1 MIRCCSPV
9 WKGLLVPVVFVS
21 LLVSC
26 NKRSGAP
33 AVLVF
38 CKTAGYHHESIADGI
53 AAIQKLG
60 AENGFTVD
68 TTTNSEWFR
77 DDTLSKYSTV
87 VFLSTTGDVLDQYQE
102 AYFERYIQAG
112 GGYVGIHAASDT
124 EYEWGWYGRLAGAY
138 FLEHPGMSDTFNNV
152 QEGVLH
158 VADRKHEATK
168 HLPEQ
173 WKRTDEWYSF
183 KKMNP
188 EVKVLMTIDE
198 KTYKGGKNGDNH
210 PMSWYHNYDGGRAF
224 YTALG
229 HTKESF
235 TEPDFLKLLLGGIQ
249 FAIGDNKE
257 LDYSKARTLPVPEE
271 NRFSKTMLSSGVFYE
286 PTEMAILPNLDILIA
301 QRRGEIMLYKNETGT
316 VKQVG
321 FLDAYFKATVSGVN
335 AEEGVMGIQADPNFE
350 KNHYVFVFYSPID
363 TSVNRLSRFKFENDT
378 LDLKTEQV
386 ILQFYSQRNIC
397 CHTGGSIA
405 FDKDGLLYLS
415 TGDNSTPFDE
425 PDNPYANHG
434 YAPLDDRPGH
444 EQYDARRS
452 SGNANDLRGKILRIR
467 VKDDG
472 SYEIPDGNLY
482 PKGQQG
488 TRPEI
493 YVQGNRNPYRISVD
507 QKNGFLYWGEV
518 GPDANNDSLDVRGPR
533 GYDEVNQA
541 RKAGF
546 FGWPLFI
553 GDNYPYR
560 LHDYGNG
567 ASGQPFD
574 PNKPVNN
581 SKNNTGLKELPP
593 AQPAFIWYP
602 YAVSPDFPQ
611 TGTGGRNAMAGP
623 VYYADLFPE
632 KTRLPDYYNNKLIIY
647 DWIRGWIK
655 AVTLQPNGDFDKMEP
670 FMPNTKFNAIIDME
684 IGPDGQLYLLEY
696 GNGWFTKNLD
706 SGLSRIDFNAGNR
719 APKVNSIA
727 ASKTSGTL
735 PLSVTFTVDAIDL
748 EYDKMTYN
756 WDLGND
762 VKKQTTEPRLEYTFD
777 KVGEYTISVQVTD
790 DKNATTKSSSISVYA
805 GNEAPV
811 VNIALTGNQTFYFP
825 GKPVRYA
832 VSVFDKDDPSAVA
845 DAARVFVSADYLD
858 SPDKAALP
866 VGHQVAG
873 AALPG
878 KSIMESMVCKACH
891 KLAEKSIGPSFV
903 DIAKKYQKD
912 RNAATYLLG
921 KIKSGGSGVWG
932 ETAMP
937 GNPDLKEVDAK
948 QIVTWIQS
956 LAQAEQKPQKSLPTS
971 GAVPSTLGKK
981 PAPNGI
987 FILSAS
993 YTDKGGKDIQPLS
1006 GMTSLTLR
1014 NNTLGFDNARNIV
1027 SYTSFDFGGYHLM
1040 MTPKSEGSFSLDSL
1054 DLTGI
1059 SAATLAMGWQVA
1071 PQFGY
1076 TFELRLDAANGKK
1089 IGEAKLKGSGS
1100 TAPPK
1105 VPYQIATL
1113 TIPMQAVT
1121 DGKRHNLYLVSRPN
1135 DPGEPNQAAL
1145 QGITFM
1151 PK

>member
-1 MIRCCSPV
+1 MIRYFSPA
-9 WKGLLVPVVFVS
+9 WKGLLFAAAFTA
-21 LLVSC
+21 LFVSC
-26 NKRSGAP
+26 NKRPGAP

-53 AAIQKLG
+53 VAIQKLG
-60 AENGFTVD
+60 QENGFTVD
-68 TTTNSEWFR
+68 TTTNSAWFR
-77 DDTLSKYSTV
+77 DDTLSKYSAV
-87 VFLSTTGDVLDQYQE
+87 VFLSTTGDVLDHYQE
-102 AYFERYIQAG
+102 ASFERYIQAG
-112 GGYVGIHAASDT
+112 GGYAGIHAASDT

-158 VADRKHEATK
+158 VADQKHEATK
-168 HLPEQ
+168 HLPAQ

-198 KTYKGGKNGDNH
+198 KTYKGGKNGDYH
-210 PMSWYHNYDGGRAF
+210 PMSWYHYYDGGRAF

-249 FAIGDNKE
+249 FAIGDNKQ

-271 NRFSKTMLSSGVFYE
+271 NRFSKTMLSSGLFYE
-286 PTEMAILPNLDILIA
+286 PTEMAILPNLDILVA
-301 QRRGEIMLYKNETGT
+301 QRRGEILLYKNETGT

-321 FLDAYFKATVSGVN
+321 FFDAYFKATVSGVN
-335 AEEGVMGIQADPNFE
+335 AEEGVMGIQADPNFA
-350 KNHYVFVFYSPID
+350 KNHYVYVFYSPAD

-378 LDLKTEQV
+378 LDLRTEQI

-467 VKDDG
+467 VKEDG
-472 SYEIPDGNLY
+472 SYDIPEGNLY
-482 PKGQQG
+482 PKGQAG

-493 YVQGNRNPYRISVD
+493 YVQGNRNPYRISID
-507 QKNGFLYWGEV
+507 QKNGYLYWGEV

-546 FGWPLFI
+546 FGWPFFI

-560 LHDYGNG
+560 LHDYGTG
-567 ASGQPFD
+567 ASGPAFD
-574 PNKPVNN
+574 PQKPVNN
-581 SKNNTGLKELPP
+581 SKNNTGLQELPP

-623 VYYADLFPE
+623 VYYADMFPE
-632 KTRLPDYYNNKLIIY
+632 STRLPAYYNNKLIIY

-670 FMPNTKFNAIIDME
+670 FMPNTKFNSIIDME

-696 GNGWFTKNLD
+696 GTGWFTKNLD

-719 APKVNSIA
+719 APQVNSITA
-727 ASKTSGTL
+727 DKTSGSL
-735 PLSVTFTVDAIDL
+735 PLSVVFTVDAVDL
-748 EYDKMTYN
+748 EYDKLSYTWN
-756 WDLGND
+756 IGTDI
-762 VKKQTTEPRLEYTFD
+762 KKETSEPRLEHTFD
-777 KVGEYTISVQVTD
+777 KVGDYTISVQVSD
-790 DKNATTKSSSISVYA
+790 DKNATTKSSSIGVYA

-811 VNIALTGNQTFYFP
+811 VNIDIMGNETFYFP

-832 VSVFDKDDPSAVA
+832 VSIADKDDPAAAS
-845 DAARVFVSADYLD
+845 DAARALVYADYLD

-866 VGHQVAG
+866 VGHLVAG
-873 AALPG
+873 TTMPG
-878 KSIMESMVCKACH
+878 KSIMEAMVCKACH
-891 KLAEKSIGPSFV
+891 KIAEKSIGPSFE
-903 DIAKKYQKD
+903 DIAKRYQKD
-912 RNAATYLLG
+912 KNAPTYLLG
-921 KIKSGGSGVWG
+921 KILKGGAGVWG

-948 QIVTWIQS
+948 QIVAWIQS
-956 LAQAEQKPQKSLPTS
+956 LAPADQAKKSLP
-971 GAVPSTLGKK
+971 AVGSVPPTLGKK
-981 PAPNGI
+981 PNNNGV

-993 YTDKGGKDIQPLS
+993 YTDKGGKGIQPLS
-1006 GMTSLTLR
+1006 GMASHTLR
-1014 NNTLGFDNARNIV
+1014 NNTMGFDNARNIV
-1027 SYTSFDFGGYHLM
+1027 NYTSFDYGGYHLM
-1040 MTPKSEGSFSLDSL
+1040 MTPKSAGSFSLDSL

-1076 TFELRLDAANGKK
+1076 TFELRLDGPNGKK
-1089 IGEAKLKGSGS
+1089 LGEAVLKGSGS
-1100 TAPPK
+1100 SAPPK
-1105 VPYQIATL
+1105 VPFQIATL
-1113 TIPMQAVT
+1113 TIPIASVT
-1121 DGKRHNLYLVSRPN
+1121 DGKRHNLYLVSKPN

-1145 QGITFM
+1145 QGITFIA
-1151 PK
+1151 K

>member
-1 MIRCCSPV
+1 MIRCYPPV
-9 WKGLLVPVVFVS
+9 WRS
-21 LLVSC
+21 LLVAVAFVALFASC
-26 NKRSGAP
+26 NKRSGKP
-33 AVLVF
+33 SVLVF
-38 CKTAGYHHESIADGI
+38 CKTAGYHHESITDGI

-60 AENGFTVD
+60 EENGFSVD
-68 TTTNSEWFR
+68 TTTNSAWFR

-87 VFLSTTGDVLDQYQE
+87 VFLSTTGDVLDHYQE
-102 AYFERYIQAG
+102 ASFERYIQAG

-158 VADRKHEATK
+158 VSDHKHEATK

-188 EVKVLMTIDE
+188 EVKVLMIIDE

-229 HTKESF
+229 HTKESY
-235 TEPDFLKLLLGGIQ
+235 TEPDFLKLILGGIQ
-249 FAIGDNKE
+249 YAIGKNE
-257 LDYSKARTLPVPEE
+257 NLDYSKARTLPVPEE
-271 NRFSKTMLSSGVFYE
+271 DRFSKTMLSSGVFYE
-286 PTEMAILPNLDILIA
+286 PTEMTILPNLDILIA
-301 QRRGEIMLYKNETGT
+301 QRRGEIMLYKNETSA

-321 FLDAYFKATVSGVN
+321 FLDAYFKTKISGVN
-335 AEEGVMGIQADPNFE
+335 AEEGVMGIQADPGFE
-350 KNHYVFVFYSPID
+350 KNHYVFVFYSPAD

-378 LDLKTEQV
+378 LDLKTEQI
-386 ILQFYSQRNIC
+386 ILELYSQREIC

-425 PDNPYANHG
+425 PNQPYANHG

-467 VKDDG
+467 VKEDG
-472 SYEIPDGNLY
+472 SYEIPEGNLY
-482 PKGQQG
+482 PKGQAG

-518 GPDANNDSLDVRGPR
+518 GPDANNDSLNVRGPR

-560 LHDYGNG
+560 PYDYSTG
-567 ASGQPFD
+567 ASSQTFD
-574 PNKPVNN
+574 PQKPVNN
-581 SKNNTGLKELPP
+581 SRNNTGIQDLPP

-602 YAVSPDFPQ
+602 YAASPDFPQ

-623 VYYADLFPE
+623 VYYADMFPE
-632 KTRLPDYYNNKLIIY
+632 ATRLPAYYNDKLIIY

-670 FMPNTKFNAIIDME
+670 FMPSTKFNSIIDME
-684 IGPDGQLYLLEY
+684 IGSDGQLYLLEY
-696 GNGWFTKNLD
+696 GTGWFSKNLD
-706 SGLSRIDFNAGNR
+706 SGLSRIDLNAGNR
-719 APKVNSIA
+719 APKVNDLV
-727 ASKTSGTL
+727 ASKTSGVL
-735 PLSVTFTVDAIDL
+735 PLSVVFTVDAVDL
-748 EYDKMTYN
+748 ENDQMTYN

-762 VKKQTTEPRLEYTFD
+762 VKKQTTEPRLEHTFD
-777 KVGEYTISVQVTD
+777 KVGSYTVAVQVSD
-790 DKNATTKSSSISVYA
+790 DKNATTKSSSISIYA

-825 GKPVRYA
+825 GQPVRYA
-832 VSVFDKDDPSAVA
+832 VSIFDKDAPSAVS
-845 DAARVFVSADYLD
+845 AAAGVFVSADYLD
-858 SPDKAALP
+858 SPDRAALP
-866 VGHQVAG
+866 VGHLVAG
-873 AALPG
+873 AVMPG
-878 KSIMESMVCKACH
+878 KSIMESVVCKACH
-891 KLAEKSIGPSFV
+891 KEAEKSIGPSFV
-903 DIAKKYQKD
+903 DIAKRYQKD
-912 RNAATYLLG
+912 RNATTYLLG
-921 KIKSGGSGVWG
+921 KIQMGGAGVWG

-948 QIVTWIQS
+948 QIVAWILS
-956 LAQAEQKPQKSLPTS
+956 LAPSEQQAKKSLAPS
-971 GAVPSTLGKK
+971 GSVSPTLGKK
-981 PAPNGI
+981 PNNNGV

-993 YTDKGGKDIQPLS
+993 YTDKGGEGIQPLS
-1006 GMTSLTLR
+1006 GAASVTLR
-1014 NNTLGFDNARNIV
+1014 NSNMGFDDARNLAG
-1027 SYTSFDFGGYHLM
+1027 YTRLDFGGSRLL
-1040 MTPKSEGSFSLDSL
+1040 MTPKAAGSFSLDSL

-1059 SAATLAMGWQVA
+1059 STATIAMGWQFA

-1076 TFELRLDAANGKK
+1076 AFELRLDAPNGKK
-1089 IGEAKLKGSGS
+1089 IGEAILKGSGS
-1100 TAPPK
+1100 AAPK
-1105 VPYQIATL
+1105 AVIQTTSL
-1113 TIPMQAVT
+1113 VIPIQPVN
-1121 DGKRHNLYLVSRPN
+1121 DGKRHNLYLVSKPN
-1135 DPGEPNQAAL
+1135 DPGEPNQVAL
-1145 QGITFM
+1145 RGITFVA
-1151 PK
+1151 K

>member
-1 MIRCCSPV
+1 MIRCYPPV
-9 WKGLLVPVVFVS
+9 WRS
-21 LLVSC
+21 LLVAVAFVALFASC
-26 NKRSGAP
+26 NKRSGKP
-33 AVLVF
+33 SVLVF
-38 CKTAGYHHESIADGI
+38 CKTAGYHHESITDGI

-60 AENGFTVD
+60 EENGFSVD
-68 TTTNSEWFR
+68 TTTNSAWFR

-87 VFLSTTGDVLDQYQE
+87 VFLSTTGDVLDHYQE
-102 AYFERYIQAG
+102 ASFERYIQAG
-112 GGYVGIHAASDT
+112 GGYVGIHAAADT

-158 VADRKHEATK
+158 VSDHKHEATK

-188 EVKVLMTIDE
+188 EVKVLMIIDE

-229 HTKESF
+229 HTKESY
-235 TEPDFLKLLLGGIQ
+235 TEPDFLKLILGGIQ
-249 FAIGDNKE
+249 YAIGKNE
-257 LDYSKARTLPVPEE
+257 NLDYSKARTLPVPEE
-271 NRFSKTMLSSGVFYE
+271 DRFSKTMLSSGVFYE
-286 PTEMAILPNLDILIA
+286 PTEMTILPNLDILIA
-301 QRRGEIMLYKNETGT
+301 QRRGEIMLYKNETSA

-321 FLDAYFKATVSGVN
+321 FLDAYFKTKISGVN
-335 AEEGVMGIQADPNFE
+335 AEEGVMGIQADPGFE
-350 KNHYVFVFYSPID
+350 KNHYVFVFYSPAD

-378 LDLKTEQV
+378 LDLKTEQI
-386 ILQFYSQRNIC
+386 ILELYSQREIC

-425 PDNPYANHG
+425 PNQPYANHG

-467 VKDDG
+467 VKEDG
-472 SYEIPDGNLY
+472 SYEIPEGNLY
-482 PKGQQG
+482 PKGQAG

-518 GPDANNDSLDVRGPR
+518 GPDANNDSLNVRGPR

-560 LHDYGNG
+560 PYDYSTG
-567 ASGQPFD
+567 ASSQTFD
-574 PNKPVNN
+574 PQKPVNN
-581 SKNNTGLKELPP
+581 SRNNTGIQDLPP

-602 YAVSPDFPQ
+602 YAASPDFPQ

-623 VYYADLFPE
+623 VYYADMFPE
-632 KTRLPDYYNNKLIIY
+632 ATRLPAYYNDKLIIY

-670 FMPNTKFNAIIDME
+670 FMPSTKFNSIIDME
-684 IGPDGQLYLLEY
+684 IGSDGQLYLLEY
-696 GNGWFTKNLD
+696 GTGWFSKNLD

-719 APKVNSIA
+719 APKVNDLV
-727 ASKTSGTL
+727 ASKTSGVL
-735 PLSVTFTVDAIDL
+735 PLSVVFTVDAVDL
-748 EYDKMTYN
+748 ENDQMTYN

-762 VKKQTTEPRLEYTFD
+762 VKKQTTEPRLEHTFD
-777 KVGEYTISVQVTD
+777 KVGSYTVAVQVSD
-790 DKNATTKSSSISVYA
+790 DKNATTKSSSISIYA

-825 GKPVRYA
+825 GQPVRYA
-832 VSVFDKDDPSAVA
+832 VSIFDKDAPSAVS
-845 DAARVFVSADYLD
+845 AAAGVFVSADYLD
-858 SPDKAALP
+858 SPDRAALP
-866 VGHQVAG
+866 VGHLVAG
-873 AALPG
+873 AVMPG
-878 KSIMESMVCKACH
+878 KSIMESVVCKACH
-891 KLAEKSIGPSFV
+891 KEAEKSIGPSFV
-903 DIAKKYQKD
+903 DIAKRYQKD
-912 RNAATYLLG
+912 RNATTYLLG
-921 KIKSGGSGVWG
+921 KIQMGGAGVWG

-948 QIVTWIQS
+948 QIVAWILS
-956 LAQAEQKPQKSLPTS
+956 LAPSEQQAKKSLAPS
-971 GAVPSTLGKK
+971 GSVSPTLGKK
-981 PAPNGI
+981 PNNNGV

-993 YTDKGGKDIQPLS
+993 YTDKGGEGIQPLS
-1006 GMTSLTLR
+1006 GAASVTLR
-1014 NNTLGFDNARNIV
+1014 NSNMGFDDARNLAG
-1027 SYTSFDFGGYHLM
+1027 YTRLDFGGSRLL
-1040 MTPKSEGSFSLDSL
+1040 MTPKAAGSFSLDSL

-1059 SAATLAMGWQVA
+1059 STATIAMGWQFA

-1076 TFELRLDAANGKK
+1076 AFELRLDAPNGKK
-1089 IGEAKLKGSGS
+1089 IGEAILKGSGS
-1100 TAPPK
+1100 AAPK
-1105 VPYQIATL
+1105 AVIQTTSL
-1113 TIPMQAVT
+1113 VIPIQPVN
-1121 DGKRHNLYLVSRPN
+1121 DGKRHNLYLVSKPN
-1135 DPGEPNQAAL
+1135 DPGEPNQVAL
-1145 QGITFM
+1145 RGITFVA
-1151 PK
+1151 K